1 MRKMRCISN
10 LKIKELIQSYTSRM
24 EWKEYIEE
32 LYKKDPDKP
41 DDYDGMVSHP
51 EPDTLESEVKWT
63 LGSTTVNKASRCD
76 RIPVGL
82 FKTLKDN
89 PIKVFVA
96 FNMSVNLE
104 DPAVAAGLEK
114 INPHPN
120 PQEG

>member
-1 MRKMRCISN
+1 
-10 LKIKELIQSYTSRM
+10 
-24 EWKEYIEE
+24 
-32 LYKKDPDKP
+32 
-41 DDYDGMVSHP
+41 MVSHP

-104 DPAVAAGLEK
+104 DSAVATRLEK
-114 INPHPN
+114 INLHPN
-120 PQEG
+120 SQEG

>member
-1 MRKMRCISN
+1 
-10 LKIKELIQSYTSRM
+10 
-24 EWKEYIEE
+24 
-32 LYKKDPDKP
+32 
-41 DDYDGMVSHP
+41 MVSHP

>member
-1 MRKMRCISN
+1 
-10 LKIKELIQSYTSRM
+10 
-24 EWKEYIEE
+24 
-32 LYKKDPDKP
+32 
-41 DDYDGMVSHP
+41 MVSHP

-96 FNMSVNLE
+96 FNMSVIPVGLFKTLKDNPIKVFVAFNMSINLE